1 MFRLRTIIRKQSDHM
16 VIKKIFFIAFIL
28 VIGHLSLNADN
39 YPQKS
44 IDGKGFYLYK
54 VNSAEGFYSICKKF
68 DVTKDEILLY
78 NPSAKNGLKNGQEL
92 LIPIKGVTSATPKTE
107 TKSFVHTVSAGETLY
122 AIARMYHVSPDSII
136 ALNPSSEK
144 RIRVGEKLN
153 IPQTNQNK
161 PIDPSSANTE
171 KQYIFHTI
179 TAKET
184 LFSVAR
190 KYGTTVESLL
200 KQNPGLSPSNFS
212 IGKVIRITP
221 IQQSETV
228 QPVNTPKT
236 FLYTVKKKETL
247 YSIAQQFGITIDDIK
262 ICNPGIGNISK
273 NDIINIPIKET
284 DSKSPT
290 PIEHENISQI
300 YNEIHSGEKKEIV
313 NVAVLLPFM
322 LSQKEDTKSAL
333 YLEYYQGFLLAVDS
347 LKKRGASIDVYAFDT
362 EGKGSTLDR
371 ILAKPEMKSMDLI
384 IGPADNNLIQKTA
397 AFALKNEINMVNAFS
412 LKNDEASHN
421 AHVLQTNIPHS
432 YLYAEASAELI
443 RQFGNKKIIFL
454 LDDDS
459 SNEKKDFINEVK
471 LGLQQK
477 NIPFENIHIS
487 SDPQLVVFKNSLPE
501 NSDVLII
508 SNSSTKNSVGKIV
521 APLTKLKDERSDLSI
536 TLFGYPEWQTYT
548 KEYLNNFYKLNTV
561 IFTRFY
567 TNPTDHNWKEF
578 QEKFYYWY
586 NKDMINANPKYGLLG
601 FDTGMYFLNAL
612 KRYGKKF
619 ENYLENLE
627 SSSIQTDFKFQR
639 INNWSGFINKSLYFV
654 HFSPSYTIRRQVIR

>member
-1 MFRLRTIIRKQSDHM
+1 M

-68 DVTKDEILLY
+68 VLLRWNTSLY
-78 NPSAKNGLKNGQEL
+78 PSAKNGLKNGQDCWFQ
-92 LIPIKGVTSATPKTE
+92 IKGVTSATPKTE

-122 AIARMYHVSPDSII
+122 AIARMYHVSPDSDNS
-136 ALNPSSEK
+136 AKSKFWKKNTSRRKFEYSS
-144 RIRVGEKLN
+144 
-153 IPQTNQNK
+153 NK
-161 PIDPSSANTE
+161 PEQTDWSFFGKYE

-333 YLEYYQGFLLAVDS
+333 YLEYYQGFLLAVEQPEKTRSIYRRIRFWYRRKRLDS
-347 LKKRGASIDVYAFDT
+347 WQDFSQTR
-362 EGKGSTLDR
+362 
-371 ILAKPEMKSMDLI
+371 
-384 IGPADNNLIQKTA
+384 
-397 AFALKNEINMVNAFS
+397 NEI
-412 LKNDEASHN
+412 H
-421 AHVLQTNIPHS
+421 
-432 YLYAEASAELI
+432 
-443 RQFGNKKIIFL
+443 
-454 LDDDS
+454 
-459 SNEKKDFINEVK
+459 
-471 LGLQQK
+471 GL
-477 NIPFENIHIS
+477 S
-487 SDPQLVVFKNSLPE
+487 
-501 NSDVLII
+501 
-508 SNSSTKNSVGKIV
+508 
-521 APLTKLKDERSDLSI
+521 
-536 TLFGYPEWQTYT
+536 
-548 KEYLNNFYKLNTV
+548 
-561 IFTRFY
+561 
-567 TNPTDHNWKEF
+567 
-578 QEKFYYWY
+578 
-586 NKDMINANPKYGLLG
+586 
-601 FDTGMYFLNAL
+601 
-612 KRYGKKF
+612 
-619 ENYLENLE
+619 
-627 SSSIQTDFKFQR
+627 
-639 INNWSGFINKSLYFV
+639 
-654 HFSPSYTIRRQVIR
+654 